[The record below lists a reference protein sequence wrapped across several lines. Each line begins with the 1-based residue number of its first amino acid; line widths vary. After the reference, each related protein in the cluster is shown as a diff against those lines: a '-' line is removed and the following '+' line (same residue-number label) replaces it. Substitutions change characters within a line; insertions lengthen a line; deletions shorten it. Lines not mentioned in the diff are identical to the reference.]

1 MNCEKWSNKKIKVWY
16 YLISLIYFTL
26 TVLAPSGIII
36 WKYKLFQ
43 KGGGL
48 EISGGLL
55 IVFIV
60 VFFTG
65 LKKFK
70 KWIDRY
76 QAESIKE
83 KRFKFT
89 MQGLYSLAFPIMLIL
104 MLYCLKDDFKLGFSA
119 CKYIMAFIIAS
130 IVLDYTILKYI
141 EDERTLRKEAQH
153 KVNVER
159 RAKYAED

>member
-1 MNCEKWSNKKIKVWY
+1 MNCENWSNKKIKVWY
-16 YLISLIYFTL
+16 YLISIIYFTL

-130 IVLDYTILKYI
+130 IILDYTILKYI

>member
-16 YLISLIYFTL
+16 YLISAIYFAL

-60 VFFTG
+60 VLFTG

>member
-1 MNCEKWSNKKIKVWY
+1 MNCEKWNNKKIKVWY
-16 YLISLIYFTL
+16 YLISAIYFAL

-60 VFFTG
+60 VLFTG

-119 CKYIMAFIIAS
+119 CKYIMAFIIVS

-159 RAKYAED
+159 RSKYAED

>member
-1 MNCEKWSNKKIKVWY
+1 MNCENWSNHKLKVWY
-16 YLISLIYFTL
+16 YLVSAAYFAL
-26 TVLAPSGIII
+26 TILAPSGIII

-60 VFFTG
+60 VLFTG

-70 KWIDRY
+70 KWVDRY

-89 MQGLYSLAFPIMLIL
+89 MQGLYSIAYPVMLIL

-119 CKYIMAFIIAS
+119 CKYIIAFIMIS
-130 IVLDYTILKYI
+130 IILDYAVLKYI
-141 EDERTLRKEAQH
+141 EDERALRKEAQH
-153 KVNVER
+153 KVNVDKR
-159 RAKYAED
+159 TKYIEN